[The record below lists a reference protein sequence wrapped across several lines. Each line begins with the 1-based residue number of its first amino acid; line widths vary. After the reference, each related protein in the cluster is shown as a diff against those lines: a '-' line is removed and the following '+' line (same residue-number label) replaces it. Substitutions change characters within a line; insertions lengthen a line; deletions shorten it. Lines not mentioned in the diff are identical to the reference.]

1 MSHITE
7 LKTDIAF
14 KDQIILAE
22 ALAACAATRQGC
34 TIKYDEKEN
43 RFAVEWGDLRAFRAN
58 ALSFVRQDDTYV
70 TEGDRFL
77 VGEKI
82 DAFLNDLQVAYQQVA
97 VTKWMRQ
104 NRFAAPT
111 VERKGAEVVLTARR
125 W

>member
-14 KDQIILAE
+14 KDQILITE

-34 TIKYDEKEN
+34 TIKYDDKKN
-43 RFAVEWGDLRAFRAN
+43 RFTVEWGDLMAYRAN
-58 ALSFVRQDDTYV
+58 ALSFVRKGDAYV

-97 VTKWMRQ
+97 VTRWMRQ

-111 VERKGAEVVLTARR
+111 VERKGTEVVLTARR

>member
-14 KDQIILAE
+14 KDPGLLDE

-34 TIKYDEKEN
+34 KIRPDKKGN
-43 RFAVEWGDLRAFRAN
+43 RFTVEWGDLMAYRAN
-58 ALSFVRQDDTYV
+58 ALSFVKKGDAYV

-77 VGEKI
+77 VEEQI
-82 DAFLNDLQVAYQQVA
+82 DAFLDDLQVAYQQVA

-104 NRFAAPT
+104 NRFATPT
-111 VERKGAEVVLTARR
+111 VQRKDTEVVVTARR